1 MIIVEMFY
9 ETSLHLR
16 QVNCHAD
23 DEDRNQDSHGYQQD
37 YGTSGPMCEFEKCIL
52 QRLFVQKNVKI

>member
-1 MIIVEMFY
+1 MIIVEMFH

-16 QVNCHAD
+16 QVNGHAD

-37 YGTSGPMCEFEKCIL
+37 YGTAGPMCEFEKDT
-52 QRLFVQKNVKI
+52 